1 MSAPARLV
9 ATAAR
14 RPRAL
19 LSVLPLAPAQA
30 VDIKEV
36 STPLGIKA
44 WLVEDRSVP
53 IVTMSFSFN
62 GGIASEPEGQRGVTS
77 LMANLLT
84 DGAGTLG
91 AQAFMRRQ
99 EDSEV
104 SLGFSASLDRVSGSL
119 RVLSANRA
127 EGFEMLRLALT
138 APRFDPDMLEQRRA
152 QAISS
157 LAQSE
162 QRPQAVAART
172 MMTAVFGGHPY
183 ASNAEALR
191 EGLRTLTVDQ
201 IKARAATVLSRTGLV
216 IAAVGDI
223 DEADFARELDKAF
236 GGLPAGPALAEL
248 PEWKPSA
255 RARTI
260 VVERPVPQSTV
271 QIVMPGIARDD
282 PDWYAAFVMNHIFGG
297 GGLGS
302 RLATEVREKRGLAY
316 GASSGLRLYRKAS
329 LMVISTASANE
340 KVGEAVRVIRAEM
353 ARLRSEGVTEQELAD
368 AKTYLTGALPVSLDS
383 SGSIASLLYSMQIDG
398 LPRDH
403 LDKRAA
409 LIAAVK
415 PEDIRRVARRLLRDD
430 AAVTVVVGKPV
441 GLPTE
446 P

>member
-1 MSAPARLV
+1 MNARV
-9 ATAAR
+9 VIAAAVT
-14 RPRAL
+14 AL
-19 LSVLPLAPAQA
+19 LSVLPLAAAGA
-30 VDIKEV
+30 VEIREV
-36 STPLGIKA
+36 TTPLGIKA

-53 IVTMSFSFN
+53 VVTMDFSFN
-62 GGIASEPEGQRGVTS
+62 SGTASEPEGQKGVTS
-77 LMANLLT
+77 LMAILLT

-91 AQAFMRRQ
+91 AQDFKRR
-99 EDSEV
+99 EENAEV
-104 SLGFSASLDRVSGSL
+104 SLGFGASLDRVSGSL
-119 RVLSANRA
+119 RALSANRA
-127 EGFEMLRLALT
+127 EGFELLRLALT
-138 APRFDPDMLEQRRA
+138 APRFDSDMLEQRRA
-152 QAISS
+152 QSISS
-157 LAQSE
+157 LNQAE

-183 ASNAEALR
+183 ASNAE
-191 EGLRTLTVDQ
+191 GLRAGLRRLTVEQ
-201 IKARAATVLSRTGLV
+201 LRARAATVLSRTGLV

-236 GGLPAGPALAEL
+236 GGLPAGPVQAE
-248 PEWKPSA
+248 PPQWTPSS

-271 QIVMPGIARDD
+271 QIALPGIARDD

-316 GASSGLRLYRKAS
+316 GASSGLRLYKKAS

-340 KVGEAVRVIRAEM
+340 KVGEAVKVVRAEM
-353 ARLRSEGVTEQELAD
+353 ARLRADGVTEQELAD

-430 AAVTVVVGKPV
+430 AAITVVVGKPV

>member
-1 MSAPARLV
+1 MTVRGLFAAV
-9 ATAAR
+9 AA
-14 RPRAL
+14 AL
-19 LSVLPLAPAQA
+19 LSALPLSPAGA
-30 VDIKEV
+30 VDIKEI

-44 WLVEDRSVP
+44 WLVVDRSVP
-53 IVTMSFSFN
+53 VITMSFSFN
-62 GGIASEPEGQRGVTS
+62 GGTASEPEGQRGVTS
-77 LMANLLT
+77 LMAILLT

-91 AQAFMRRQ
+91 AQDFKRRE

-104 SLGFSASLDRVSGSL
+104 SLGFGASLDRVSGSL
-119 RVLSANRA
+119 RILSANRA
-127 EGFEMLRLALT
+127 EGFEMLRLAMT
-138 APRFDPDMLEQRRA
+138 APRFDADMLEQRRA
-152 QAISS
+152 QSISS
-157 LAQSE
+157 LNQSE

-183 ASNAEALR
+183 SSNAEGLR
-191 EGLRTLTVDQ
+191 DNLRTLTAEQ
-201 IKARAATVLSRTGLV
+201 IRARAATVLSRTGLV
-216 IAAVGDI
+216 VAAVGDI

-236 GGLPAGPALAEL
+236 GTLPAGPVQPEL

-271 QIVMPGIARDD
+271 QIVMPGVARDD
-282 PDWYAAFVMNHIFGG
+282 PDWYAALVMNHIFGG

-316 GASSGLRLYRKAS
+316 GASSGLRLYKKAS
-329 LMVISTASANE
+329 LMVIATASANE

-353 ARLRSEGVTEQELAD
+353 ARMRTEGVTEQELAD
-368 AKTYLTGALPVSLDS
+368 AKTYLSGALPVSLDS

-441 GLPTE
+441 GLPAD

>member
-1 MSAPARLV
+1 MTARGPLAAL
-9 ATAAR
+9 ATVLFSL
-14 RPRAL
+14 L
-19 LSVLPLAPAQA
+19 LSVLPPASAGA
-30 VDIKEV
+30 VEIREIR
-36 STPLGIKA
+36 TPLGIKA

-53 IVTMSFSFN
+53 IVTMNFSFD
-62 GGIASEPEGQRGVTS
+62 GGTASEPEGQKGVTS
-77 LMANLLT
+77 LMAILLT

-91 AQAFMRRQ
+91 AQDFKRRE
-99 EDSEV
+99 EDSEM
-104 SLGFSASLDRVSGSL
+104 SLGFGASLDRVSGSL

-138 APRFDPDMLEQRRA
+138 APRFDADMLEQRRA
-152 QAISS
+152 QSISS
-157 LAQSE
+157 LNQSE

-172 MMTAVFGGHPY
+172 LMTAVFGGHPY
-183 ASNAEALR
+183 ASNAEGLR
-191 EGLRTLTVDQ
+191 DGLRTLTVAE

-223 DEADFARELDKAF
+223 GADDFAREIDKAF
-236 GGLPAGPALAEL
+236 GALPAGPALAEL
-248 PEWKPSA
+248 PQWTPSGK
-255 RARTI
+255 ARTI
-260 VVERPVPQSTV
+260 VVERPVPQSTL
-271 QIVMPGIARDD
+271 QIVLPGIARDD
-282 PDWYAAFVMNHIFGG
+282 PDWYAAYVMNHIFGG

-329 LMVISTASANE
+329 LLVISTASANE
-340 KVGEAVRVIRAEM
+340 KVGEAVRVIRTEM
-353 ARLRSEGVTEQELAD
+353 ARMRTEDVTDQELAD

-383 SGSIASLLYSMQIDG
+383 SGSIADLLYSMQLDG

-409 LIAAVK
+409 LIQAVK
-415 PEDIRRVARRLLRDD
+415 AEDVRRVARRLLRDD
-430 AAVTVVVGKPV
+430 AAITIVVGKPV

>member
-1 MSAPARLV
+1 MTAPAVLAALV
-9 ATAAR
+9 AG
-14 RPRAL
+14 L
-19 LSVLPLAPAQA
+19 LSLLPLASAGA
-30 VDIKEV
+30 VDIKEIK
-36 STPLGIKA
+36 TPLGIKA

-53 IVTMSFSFN
+53 IVTLSFSFN
-62 GGIASEPEGQRGVTS
+62 GGTASESEGQKGVTS
-77 LMANLLT
+77 LMAILLT

-91 AQAFMRRQ
+91 AQDFKRRE

-104 SLGFSASLDRVSGSL
+104 SMGFGASLDRVSGSL
-119 RVLSANRA
+119 RVLSSNRA

-138 APRFDPDMLEQRRA
+138 APRFDGDMLEQRRA
-152 QAISS
+152 QLVSG
-157 LAQSE
+157 LNQSE

-172 MMTAVFGGHPY
+172 LMTAVFGSHPY
-183 ASNAEALR
+183 ASNAERLR
-191 EGLRTLTVDQ
+191 DNLRTLTVDQ

-223 DEADFARELDKAF
+223 DEADFSSELDKTF
-236 GGLPAGPALAEL
+236 GALPAGPEQAEL
-248 PEWKPSA
+248 PEWKPSTKA
-255 RARTI
+255 STI

-302 RLATEVREKRGLAY
+302 RLSTEVREKRGLAY
-316 GASSGLRLYRKAS
+316 GASSGLRLYKRAS
-329 LMVISTASANE
+329 LLVISTASANE
-340 KVGEAVRVIRAEM
+340 KVGEAVQVIRTEM
-353 ARLRSEGVTEQELAD
+353 ARLREEGVSAQELAD
-368 AKTYLTGALPVSLDS
+368 AKTYLAGALPVSLDS

-398 LPRDH
+398 LPRDQ
-403 LDKRAA
+403 LDRRSA
-409 LIAAVK
+409 LIEAVK

-430 AAVTVVVGKPV
+430 EAITVVVGKPV

>member
-1 MSAPARLV
+1 MTARALLAAV
-9 ATAAR
+9 AA
-14 RPRAL
+14 AL
-19 LSVLPLAPAQA
+19 LSVLPLSPAGA

-44 WLVEDRSVP
+44 WLVVDRSVP
-53 IVTMSFSFN
+53 VITMSFSFN
-62 GGIASEPEGQRGVTS
+62 GGTASEPEGQRGVTS
-77 LMANLLT
+77 LMAILLT

-91 AQAFMRRQ
+91 AQDFKRRE

-104 SLGFSASLDRVSGSL
+104 SLGFGASLDRVSGSL
-119 RVLSANRA
+119 RILSANRA

-138 APRFDPDMLEQRRA
+138 APRFDADMLEQRRA
-152 QAISS
+152 QSISA
-157 LAQSE
+157 LNQSE

-183 ASNAEALR
+183 SSSTAEGLR
-191 EGLRTLTVDQ
+191 DSLRTLTVEQ
-201 IKARAATVLSRTGLV
+201 IRARAATVLSRTGLV

-236 GGLPAGPALAEL
+236 GALPAGPVQPEL

-271 QIVMPGIARDD
+271 QIVMPGVARDD
-282 PDWYAAFVMNHIFGG
+282 PDWYAALVMNHIFGG

-316 GASSGLRLYRKAS
+316 GASSGLRLYKKAS
-329 LMVISTASANE
+329 LMVIATASANE

-353 ARLRSEGVTEQELAD
+353 ARMRTEGVTEQELAD

-403 LDKRAA
+403 LDKRAE

-415 PEDIRRVARRLLRDD
+415 PEDIRRVARRLFRDD

-441 GLPTE
+441 GLPAD

>member
-1 MSAPARLV
+1 MTARSLLAAL
-9 ATAAR
+9 AT
-14 RPRAL
+14 AL
-19 LSVLPLAPAQA
+19 LSLLPLASAGA
-30 VDIKEV
+30 VEIKEIR
-36 STPLGIKA
+36 TPLGIKA

-53 IVTMSFSFN
+53 VVAMNFSFD
-62 GGIASEPEGQRGVTS
+62 GGTASEPEGQKGVTS
-77 LMANLLT
+77 LMAILLT

-91 AQAFMRRQ
+91 AQDFKRRE
-99 EDSEV
+99 EDSEM
-104 SLGFSASLDRVSGSL
+104 SLGFGASLDRVSGSL

-138 APRFDPDMLEQRRA
+138 APRFDADMLEQRRA
-152 QAISS
+152 QSISS
-157 LAQSE
+157 LNQSE

-172 MMTAVFGGHPY
+172 LMTAVFGSHPY
-183 ASNAEALR
+183 ASNAEGLR
-191 EGLRTLTVDQ
+191 DGLRTLTVAE

-223 DEADFARELDKAF
+223 GADDFAREIDKAF
-236 GGLPAGPALAEL
+236 GALPAGPAPAEL
-248 PEWKPSA
+248 PQWKPSGK
-255 RARTI
+255 ARTI

-271 QIVMPGIARDD
+271 QIVLPGIARDD
-282 PDWYAAFVMNHIFGG
+282 PDWYAAYVMNHIFGG

-329 LMVISTASANE
+329 LLVISTASANE
-340 KVGEAVRVIRAEM
+340 KVGEAVRVIRTEM
-353 ARLRSEGVTEQELAD
+353 ARMRTEGVTDQELAD

-383 SGSIASLLYSMQIDG
+383 SGSIADLLYSMQLDG

-403 LDKRAA
+403 LDRRTA
-409 LIAAVK
+409 LIQAVK
-415 PEDIRRVARRLLRDD
+415 AEDVRRVARRLLRDD
-430 AAVTVVVGKPV
+430 AAITIVVGKPV

>member
-1 MSAPARLV
+1 MSARSLLAVLV
-9 ATAAR
+9 AG
-14 RPRAL
+14 L
-19 LSVLPLAPAQA
+19 LSVLPLAAAGA
-30 VDIKEV
+30 VDIREI

-53 IVTMSFSFN
+53 VVTMSFSFN
-62 GGIASEPEGQRGVTS
+62 GGTASEPEGQRGVTS
-77 LMANLLT
+77 MMAVLLT

-91 AQAFMRRQ
+91 AQDFKRRQ

-104 SLGFSASLDRVSGSL
+104 SLDFGASLDRVSGSL
-119 RVLSANRA
+119 RVLSVNRS
-127 EGFEMLRLALT
+127 EGFEMLRLAMT
-138 APRFDPDMLEQRRA
+138 APRFDADMLEQRRA
-152 QAISS
+152 QSISA

-172 MMTAVFGGHPY
+172 MMNAVFGGHPY
-183 ASNAEALR
+183 DSNAERLR
-191 EGLRTLTVDQ
+191 DNIRTLSVDQ
-201 IKARAATVLSRTGLV
+201 VKARATTVLSRTGLV

-236 GGLPAGPALAEL
+236 GGLPAGPAPAEL
-248 PEWKPSA
+248 PEWKPSGK
-255 RARTI
+255 ARTI
-260 VVERPVPQSTV
+260 VIERPVPQSTV
-271 QIVMPGIARDD
+271 QLALPGIARDD

-297 GGLGS
+297 GGMGS

-316 GASSGLRLYRKAS
+316 GASSGLRLYTRAS

-340 KVGEAVRVIRAEM
+340 KVGEAIRVIRAEM
-353 ARLRSEGVTEQELAD
+353 ARMRTEGATEQELAD